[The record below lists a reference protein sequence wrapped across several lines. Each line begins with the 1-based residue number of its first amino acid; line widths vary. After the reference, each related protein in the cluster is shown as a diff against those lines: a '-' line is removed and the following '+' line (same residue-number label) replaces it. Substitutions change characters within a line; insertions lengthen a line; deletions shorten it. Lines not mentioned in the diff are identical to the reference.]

1 MIRDNQTPIP
11 PAPKLT
17 VDPWSKAT
25 FMSET
30 KTTRRTARRTA
41 ATSASDP
48 RSFTVSAFAGLAV
61 ALLMGG
67 CSAESRDTST
77 STSTLWEMPSTT
89 TSGSTDPA
97 ARYEVDVDGGFGS
110 GSYPPGTTVHVWSA
124 VSTTNGVAQR
134 WSGDVGLLA
143 EPDEWRTTFVMPAR
157 DVLLVATSNT
167 QELALDTETFN
178 GLTTVAKTVRYHF
191 PPQMRGVVLFSHGTG
206 GSGAFIES
214 TEAFPLALALMADGY
229 GVMSIDAEE
238 AAAGDLNGDGKQ
250 RWVGR
255 ASTDNVDLGN
265 LQVLFDSFEQRG
277 LISTEIPKFALG
289 MSAGGNFSHL
299 LGTIAATPAAAS
311 FQQLRF
317 AAVVSYCADATASRS
332 SSLSTTPSAWYMCAA
347 DDNPEVS
354 NAEARANKAE
364 LRQRGVATDYAEHSP
379 SPLYDE
385 RFTRIDGIDA
395 ATSAAMA
402 AELRAAG
409 FTDDA
414 GFITSVSDEIT
425 SAVSA
430 DPASFPTIMA
440 NPRVN
445 QVRLQIKVM
454 RAEHAMFA
462 DLTRRTIDFLDR
474 FNPMPST

>member
-1 MIRDNQTPIP
+1 M
-11 PAPKLT
+11 
-17 VDPWSKAT
+17 V
-25 FMSET
+25 
-30 KTTRRTARRTA
+30 TTRRMPL
-41 ATSASDP
+41 DGIQ
-48 RSFTVSAFAGLAV
+48 VAV
-61 ALLMGG
+61 
-67 CSAESRDTST
+67 
-77 STSTLWEMPSTT
+77 
-89 TSGSTDPA
+89 
-97 ARYEVDVDGGFGS
+97 
-110 GSYPPGTTVHVWSA
+110 
-124 VSTTNGVAQR
+124 
-134 WSGDVGLLA
+134 
-143 EPDEWRTTFVMPAR
+143 
-157 DVLLVATSNT
+157 
-167 QELALDTETFN
+167 
-178 GLTTVAKTVRYHF
+178 
-191 PPQMRGVVLFSHGTG
+191 
-206 GSGAFIES
+206 
-214 TEAFPLALALMADGY
+214 
-229 GVMSIDAEE
+229 
-238 AAAGDLNGDGKQ
+238 
-250 RWVGR
+250 
-255 ASTDNVDLGN
+255 GN